1 MKVLSGTGVP
11 DEDWRMIMNRFMRKK
26 DFFPQSALIMGGAVK
41 I

>member
-11 DEDWRMIMNRFMRKK
+11 DEDWRMRINSFMRKK
-26 DFFPQSALIMGGAVK
+26 DFLPQSALIMGGAVG